1 MSHTYVELHAI
12 PHAVAPRGALLVDLV
27 LSGLRAAFAT
37 VFAATVSRP
46 LSRAQEAAEVRE
58 LARHMMDTDPSF
70 AADLM
75 AAAARHEG
83 LDDIDPRR

>member
-12 PHAVAPRGALLVDLV
+12 PNAVAPRGALLVDLV
-27 LSGLRAAFAT
+27 LSALRAAFT
-37 VFAATVSRP
+37 AAFTAAVKRP
-46 LSRAQEAAEVRE
+46 VSRAQEAAEVRA
-58 LARHMMDTDPSF
+58 LARQMMDTDPSF

-83 LDDIDPRR
+83 LDDIYPRR